1 MAVTSR
7 RRVWKAETVRV
18 MARRRLELVLG
29 GTESGD
35 PRCAWC
41 GRDLPQGPGY
51 CDRECAE
58 AMQVAGLYL
67 G

>member
-7 RRVWKAETVRV
+7 RRVWKAEMVRV

-29 GTESGD
+29 GAESDD

-41 GRDLPQGPGY
+41 GRDLPEGAGY
-51 CDRECAE
+51 CGRECAE